1 LSNSFYTYVLKSFL
15 LSDFRLVLKGHG
27 RLKVILHMLRRLLS
41 VFALLAVFSSASLP
55 VAVLQLGVWVKM
67 MDGFYEQTG
76 SFSDAVEWTFNGEN
90 RCDGCEWITSLGGA
104 ASEVV
109 ASSFSQSLDLKMAP
123 GELSKIIIYPPSGE
137 VCDEAPTSWSSVA
150 KLVSTPPPRGLV

>member
-1 LSNSFYTYVLKSFL
+1 MFRRILS
-15 LSDFRLVLKGHG
+15 
-27 RLKVILHMLRRLLS
+27 IL
-41 VFALLAVFSSASLP
+41 ALLAVFSSASLP
-55 VAVLQLGVWVKM
+55 VAVLQFGVWAKM

-76 SFSDAVEWTFNGEN
+76 SLSDAVEWTFNGEN
-90 RCDGCEWITSLGGA
+90 RCDGCELIASLGST